1 MKKEA
6 CRVSEV
12 HDVIATRACH
22 RVRCSCGRIRT
33 HMRCSFLS
41 GVRPH
46 SFEPEYGPTQR
57 DINTVEYID
66 CHDGR
71 QITGEDLSDENENR
85 VGNTA
90 WCRCSRCSVI
100 PNVAECLC
108 CQEVAELGY
117 RVEASES
124 DL

>member
-1 MKKEA
+1 MAPKTLLGP
-6 CRVSEV
+6 
-12 HDVIATRACH
+12 HFWHRAK
-22 RVRCSCGRIRT
+22 I
-33 HMRCSFLS
+33 
-41 GVRPH
+41 
-46 SFEPEYGPTQR
+46 GPASL
-57 DINTVEYID
+57 ID
-66 CHDGR
+66 GHDGR

-108 CQEVAELGY
+108 CQEVDELGY
-117 RVEASES
+117 RVEASGS